1 MPTSFLPPPAL
12 RGRVGAGVFVAPS
25 ATITHSLATIKSHR
39 EKHAPP
45 GLIEEICRQAGHRW
59 RERTLGPAVTVHLF
73 LLQLLAKVALSGL
86 RHVSGLAVSAQ
97 AICKAKARL

>member
-1 MPTSFLPPPAL
+1 M
-12 RGRVGAGVFVAPS
+12 
-25 ATITHSLATIKSHR
+25 ATISQALIGIKSHLN
-39 EKHAPP
+39 KHVSA
-45 GLIEEICRQAGHRW
+45 GLIEETCRQAGHLW

-97 AICKAKARL
+97 AICKAKARLPLAVLQRLVSDVGGAAHHD